1 MIYAIETSKD
11 LDSIDAELYVAN
23 VSEISQS
30 QAGRAISIRG
40 LERRELLDCLPG
52 NAS

>member
-23 VSEISQS
+23 VSDF
-30 QAGRAISIRG
+30 AKK
-40 LERRELLDCLPG
+40 LVNRRPG
-52 NAS
+52 VRLAFEG